1 MMQKQI
7 PLIVVAG
14 PTASGKTRLA
24 IDLARRY
31 GGEVV
36 SADSMQIYQG
46 MAIGTAQPTREEM
59 GEIPHHLVGFL
70 PPGERFSVA
79 DYVEL
84 ARKTIAD
91 IHRRDRLPILAGG
104 TGLYIS
110 SLIDNVEFAETGSSL
125 EIRER
130 YRRLA
135 EREGN
140 AHVLECLRRVDPE
153 TAEKL
158 HPNNIGRVIRALE
171 LYELTGIPMSRH
183 KELSRRS
190 PSPYRL
196 FCLGLDYRERQTL
209 YDRINLRVEK
219 MVEAGLLE
227 EAEQLFRSP
236 YSATAAQAIGYKE
249 LLPYFQGDQPLDSCL
264 ELIRMQSRRYAKRQ
278 LTWFRRDERMHWYFP
293 DDWESYAGMFENIT
307 RDIEKSGIL
316 CYTE

>member
-1 MMQKQI
+1 MQKQI

>member
-1 MMQKQI
+1 MQKQI
-7 PLIVVAG
+7 PLLVVAG

-171 LYELTGIPMSRH
+171 LYELTGMPMSRH

>member
-1 MMQKQI
+1 MWNW
-7 PLIVVAG
+7 P
-14 PTASGKTRLA
+14 
-24 IDLARRY
+24 
-31 GGEVV
+31 
-36 SADSMQIYQG
+36 
-46 MAIGTAQPTREEM
+46 
-59 GEIPHHLVGFL
+59 
-70 PPGERFSVA
+70 
-79 DYVEL
+79 
-84 ARKTIAD
+84 IAD

-171 LYELTGIPMSRH
+171 LYELTGMPMSRH

>member
-1 MMQKQI
+1 MQKQI

-24 IDLARRY
+24 IDLARRF

-46 MAIGTAQPTREEM
+46 MAIGTAQPTPEEM
-59 GEIPHHLVGFL
+59 GEILHHLVGFL

-79 DYVEL
+79 DYVAL
-84 ARKTIAD
+84 ARTAIAD
-91 IHRRDRLPILAGG
+91 IHSRGRLPILAGG
-104 TGLYIS
+104 TGLYIT

-135 EREGN
+135 EQEGN
-140 AHVLECLRRVDPE
+140 AHVLDLLRRVDPD
-153 TAEKL
+153 TAEQL
-158 HPNNIGRVIRALE
+158 HPNNIGRIIRALE
-171 LYELTGIPMSRH
+171 LYELTGVPMSRH
-183 KELSRRS
+183 KAQSRQN

-196 FCLGLDYRERQTL
+196 FCLGLDYRDRQAL
-209 YDRINLRVEK
+209 YDRINLRVDR

-227 EAEQLFRSP
+227 EVRRLLNGP

-249 LLPYFQGDQPLDSCL
+249 LLPWLRGEQPLESCL
-264 ELIRMQSRRYAKRQ
+264 DLIRMQSRRYAKRQ
-278 LTWFRRDERMHWYFP
+278 LTWFRRDGRMHWYYP
-293 DDWESYAGMFENIT
+293 DEWQSYAAMFENIAG
-307 RDIEKSGIL
+307 DIEKNGIL